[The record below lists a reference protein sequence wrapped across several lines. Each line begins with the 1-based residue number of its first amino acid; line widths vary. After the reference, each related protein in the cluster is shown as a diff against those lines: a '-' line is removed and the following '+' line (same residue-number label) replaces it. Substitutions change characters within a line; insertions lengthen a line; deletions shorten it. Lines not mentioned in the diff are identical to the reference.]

1 MKITFLGT
9 CGGTEPMPGRK
20 HSSFTFEIDENL
32 YWFDAGES
40 CSYTAHLLG
49 IDLLNTQAIFIS
61 HTHMDHIGG
70 LPNLLWN
77 IRKLTS
83 ISDEGASKMAGRIV
97 PIHLPDPEVWNGV
110 WKILRGTEGGYATNF
125 GLEPITYQ
133 DGQIYQDQTLTV
145 TARHNLHLGEP
156 PVGSRWRS
164 FSFQIKAENKT
175 VVYSGDLQSI
185 QELEPWIDSAD
196 LIMFETGHHQPEAVC
211 QFLQGR
217 HFKGQLAFVHHGR
230 AILEN
235 PQAELAKA
243 RTILGNNVFI
253 SEDGMS
259 INL

>member
-20 HSSFTFEIDENL
+20 HSSFTFEIGDNL

-77 IRKLTS
+77 IRKLTNQS
-83 ISDEGASKMAGRIV
+83 EAGTAKMAGRIV
-97 PIHLPDPEVWNGV
+97 PIHIPDLEVWNGV

-133 DGQIYQDQTLTV
+133 DGQIYQDRTVTV

-156 PVGSRWRS
+156 PAGTRWRS
-164 FSFQIKAENKT
+164 FSLQIQTENKT
-175 VVYSGDLQSI
+175 VVYSGDLQNI
-185 QELEPWIDSAD
+185 QELEPWLDSAD
-196 LIMFETGHHQPEAVC
+196 LLMCETGHLQPEAVC
-211 QFLQGR
+211 QFLKDR
-217 HFKGQLAFVHHGR
+217 HFRGALVFVHHGR

-235 PQAELAKA
+235 PQLELHKSQA
-243 RTILGNNVFI
+243 IFGDNVLI
-253 SEDGMS
+253 SEDGES
-259 INL
+259 FTL